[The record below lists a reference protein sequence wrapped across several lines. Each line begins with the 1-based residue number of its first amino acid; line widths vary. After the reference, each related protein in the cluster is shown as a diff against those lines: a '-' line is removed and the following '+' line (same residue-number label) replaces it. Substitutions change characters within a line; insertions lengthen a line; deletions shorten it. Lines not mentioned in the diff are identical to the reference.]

1 MSHLLVEDIAYL
13 FSEISNRDNNLL
25 NEESDYYDEE
35 LAELVEDMISTI
47 SLSMIY
53 EGYSASAIISFL
65 ADSSDQDL
73 IEKYFNFDENVIT
86 ESVVSDE
93 YIQEQAYILESLFS
107 EAKFSG
113 LKNLLKRV
121 ATKPARA
128 AAAKRM
134 ASSKNPEKTR
144 AAYQRLAQ
152 REARKGNA
160 GGYSKTSSPVDGGKK
175 MSATQSA
182 ELLTKGKIGQATQK
196 VREIGSKIKTASPK
210 IAKGALIAGTG
221 VLAGYAGAKL
231 SGGGGGGVAKPEP
244 SGGAPKPKGGAGYV
258 DVPGKGKR
266 YYASSD
272 KKYYKNYNDALA
284 ARNSRRGVTPAAP
297 SAAGGGGGASGGDGT
312 GGGGF
317 AKPAP
322 AKPVVKQTGDKAKD
336 METWAKANPE
346 LAKKVKDQP
355 KRSSL
360 SADVEDIKQ
369 MQQRSKQRRG
379 AEMGGEEGPGK
390 VDPKSVESDIAAEK
404 ERQRKRAESATKKE
418 SYDFYDV
425 VLQYLFDTE
434 QVESVAEANYV
445 MSEMSEEDIN
455 LIVENYQLV

>member
-1 MSHLLVEDIAYL
+1 MSHSLVEDIGYL

-35 LAELVEDMISTI
+35 IS
-47 SLSMIY
+47 SLTEEILFSICYGMAS
-53 EGYSASAIISFL
+53 EGYSANAILDFL
-65 ADSSDQDL
+65 ANSSEQNILEYYLNSNL
-73 IEKYFNFDENVIT
+73 IES
-86 ESVVSDE
+86 SVS
-93 YIQEQAYILESLFS
+93 QEYILEQLEILDEGIGSAFKIIGKGLAS
-107 EAKFSG
+107 TAKQAG
-113 LKNLLKRV
+113 RTAKVAVKRAVGPGVRKNVKAAV
-121 ATKPARA
+121 SKVKDIGTK
-128 AAAKRM
+128 AK
-134 ASSKNPEKTR
+134 E
-144 AAYQRLAQ
+144 L
-152 REARKGNA
+152 
-160 GGYSKTSSPVDGGKK
+160 GGK
-175 MSATQSA
+175 
-182 ELLTKGKIGQATQK
+182 
-196 VREIGSKIKTASPK
+196 VKTAAPTV
-210 IAKGALIAGTG
+210 AKGALIAGTG
-221 VLAGYAGAKL
+221 VLAGYGGAKL
-231 SGGGGGGVAKPEP
+231 SGGGGGGVAKPQP

-284 ARNSRRGVTPAAP
+284 AMKSRRGVTPAAP
-297 SAAGGGGGASGGDGT
+297 SAAGGGGGTSGGGGASGGGGT

>member
-1 MSHLLVEDIAYL
+1 MSHSLVEDIGYL

-35 LAELVEDMISTI
+35 IS
-47 SLSMIY
+47 SLTEEILFSICYGMAS
-53 EGYSASAIISFL
+53 EGYSANAILDFL
-65 ADSSDQDL
+65 ANSSEQNILEYYLNSNL
-73 IEKYFNFDENVIT
+73 IES
-86 ESVVSDE
+86 SVS
-93 YIQEQAYILESLFS
+93 QEYILEQLEILDEGIGSAFKIIGKGLAS
-107 EAKFSG
+107 TAKQAG
-113 LKNLLKRV
+113 RTAKVAVKRAVGPGVRKNVKAAV
-121 ATKPARA
+121 SKVKDIGTK
-128 AAAKRM
+128 AK
-134 ASSKNPEKTR
+134 E
-144 AAYQRLAQ
+144 L
-152 REARKGNA
+152 
-160 GGYSKTSSPVDGGKK
+160 GGK
-175 MSATQSA
+175 
-182 ELLTKGKIGQATQK
+182 
-196 VREIGSKIKTASPK
+196 VKTAAPTV
-210 IAKGALIAGTG
+210 AKGALIAGTG
-221 VLAGYAGAKL
+221 VLAGYGGAKL
-231 SGGGGGGVAKPEP
+231 SGGGGGGVAKPQP

-297 SAAGGGGGASGGDGT
+297 SAAGGGGGTSGGGGASGGGGT